1 MKRFRGL
8 PKKQR
13 ECFEKIAAGAR
24 FRHHPRTLAILEH
37 KGLIE
42 FETMTVKFPGRLG
55 SITATLPYVPIPI
68 HMEWC
73 QWCAEQAGS
82 RRSRSCPHLTHRQ
95 GECGGGE

>member
-73 QWCAEQAGS
+73 RWCAKNVKE
-82 RRSRSCPHLTHRQ
+82 
-95 GECGGGE
+95 EEIDE